1 VGEKRKENLRL
12 VEKESDIDYRFHT
25 TFELDFYESV
35 IITKTKPVMI
45 SQRIDW
51 TYMEGKNDVIFDEV
65 RGACR
70 AKHLRDVMTFQ
81 KNWNHETIAQFFATL
96 YVEVRRDTRKFQWM
110 IEGRRYDITFE
121 QFASLFGFGQNDAN
135 RIKIHFASH
144 FDTSG
149 TRFMY
154 PNNKRG
160 SVGTTSD
167 LLPFYAY
174 LNRLIRRTMT
184 PRVGDSSNIPSYNW
198 NLLMAMAPRP
208 YEFEFSVFDFI
219 SGEIKAI
226 SESPLKSYGYA
237 PYIMHMI
244 VTVTDRTFGYDKEHH
259 PLWIKNDL
267 RAPVEERRAATP
279 HSSPP
284 RADRGR
290 G

>member
-1 VGEKRKENLRL
+1 M
-12 VEKESDIDYRFHT
+12 RF
-25 TFELDFYESV
+25 
-35 IITKTKPVMI
+35 I
-45 SQRIDW
+45 
-51 TYMEGKNDVIFDEV
+51 
-65 RGACR
+65 
-70 AKHLRDVMTFQ
+70 
-81 KNWNHETIAQFFATL
+81 
-96 YVEVRRDTRKFQWM
+96 
-110 IEGRRYDITFE
+110 
-121 QFASLFGFGQNDAN
+121 
-135 RIKIHFASH
+135 
-144 FDTSG
+144 
-149 TRFMY
+149 Y

-160 SVGTTSD
+160 SVGITSD

-184 PRVGDSSNIPSYNW
+184 LRDGDSSNIPSYNW

-208 YEFEFSVFDFI
+208 YGFEFSVFDFI

-226 SESPLKSYGYA
+226 SESPLKNCGYA

-244 VTVTDRTFGYDKEHH
+244 GTVTGRTFGYDKEHH

-267 RAPVEERRAATP
+267 RAPVEERRVGTP